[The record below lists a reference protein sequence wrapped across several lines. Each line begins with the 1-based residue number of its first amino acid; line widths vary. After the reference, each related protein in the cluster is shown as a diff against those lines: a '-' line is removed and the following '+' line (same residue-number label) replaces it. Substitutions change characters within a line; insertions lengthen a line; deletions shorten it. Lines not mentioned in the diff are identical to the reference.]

1 MEVDLGKGSREVSWR
16 ARVPKDENDGS
27 ATGAGAGE
35 KTGRAM
41 VLCFCFLFFFGFLL
55 FCLSFFLYTR
65 SLVFKIILY
74 DTLV

>member
-41 VLCFCFLFFFGFLL
+41 VLCFCFFTLL
-55 FCLSFFLYTR
+55 FIVFPVYKVFSF
-65 SLVFKIILY
+65 
-74 DTLV
+74 

>member
-27 ATGAGAGE
+27 ATGAGAAE

-41 VLCFCFLFFFGFLL
+41 VLCFCFLFFFWFFTLL
-55 FCLSFFLYTR
+55 FIVFPVYKVFSF
-65 SLVFKIILY
+65 
-74 DTLV
+74 

>member
-41 VLCFCFLFFFGFLL
+41 VLCFCFLFFF
-55 FCLSFFLYTR
+55 
-65 SLVFKIILY
+65 LVFYSFVYRFSCIQGL
-74 DTLV
+74 